1 MAQIPSYTTGSLKL
15 SDYLIGTDVSAEN
28 VTRSMPVSDIVSSIL
43 AAKTIGTVTSIS
55 TSDSTYITL
64 AGGPITTTGS
74 LTASLSASGT
84 PSSATYL
91 RGDGTW
97 AEPGP
102 TPTDIITLY
111 NGNSIT
117 NDTTQWKFTGTGVSA
132 GSSNNNVTLDIP
144 GLLSSVESI
153 INADGITATGTV
165 TTNPSTGVVTI
176 TNAGVYQATQG
187 GNVTLTGNSSPL
199 QYSGNVTVNTR
210 TNAGKIVAVDSSVG
224 TTVANNVT
232 NPLLGIDF
240 TGSDNYIA
248 GGESVEV
255 ISSDDIINFQD
266 LSESEVKSTKL
277 NTLPASALVA
287 VKSDIDAG
295 DNGAIVNTESP
306 NYPNVW
312 DANEIVTLTI
322 TDYNQI
328 CPGSSCDENTLYLIV
343 GAGTLY
349 TVNLVYANWNS
360 VVYSTGGIASQSDYN
375 ITTEVDDGNGYV
387 DVTGN
392 PFIQGIAGTTYT
404 FRTTVNGLN
413 NYTVSN
419 VSGNITTGT
428 ISGNA
433 TETQTVAATL
443 TPPSGGTVTLTLQI
457 FQAPTLG
464 SGGGSG
470 AFPQNPANFTISGDT
485 TGAVWTGPQGSQY
498 NFNTTANASGGYSWT
513 NSAGTT
519 SGSPTYAGFTGT
531 ATTSG
536 TINAYIGGY
545 LNVLTLYNASWT
557 PTIGAFTGSGGPYVA
572 ANLNITPNG
581 DTSYGHPAGGSYTFL
596 APAVVLSYQIPG
608 GTLTIDPGYTW
619 KEGSTPIWVGGAA
632 YVANIPNPG
641 QSVSKSFEITGNAT
655 FTATSGQY
663 TVTSNYT
670 TTGITFN
677 GGSSVNNIV
686 FDPPGILDGVGP
698 GTQTGCV
705 VGDGVTPYQVG
716 STVQTTPTATITG
729 SFSGSL
735 SPGVPTDRYLSGTE
749 TLTGACGTNSLLS
762 SWNWTGTINA
772 AAALA
777 DVQVEFDFA
786 NIPSN
791 TPAQWFVS
799 IVSNAMTASGT
810 FSSFSISSQTFY
822 YDGSGWLTS
831 SPGSQFD
838 IGNGNITITVSRVGN
853 PWCRSSSTSYC
864 YSFAQGCSSPPLTY
878 GCGPNVPI
886 KPGKIELTT
895 TSGGTSTIKQ
905 WSVGNG
911 FDQVTSSTTT
921 TTLAAGNTLKVKV
934 TEK

>member
-15 SDYLIGTDVSAEN
+15 SDYFIGTDVSAEN
-28 VTRSMPVSDIVSSIL
+28 VTRSMPVSDVVSSIL
-43 AAKTIGTVTSIS
+43 AIKSIGTVTSIS

-187 GNVTLTGNSSPL
+187 GNVTLAGNSSPL

-210 TNAGKIVAVDSSVG
+210 ANAGKIVAVDASVG

-232 NPLLGIDF
+232 NPLLDIDF
-240 TGSDNYIA
+240 AGSDNYIA

-266 LSESEVKSTKL
+266 LSASEVKSTKL

-287 VKSDIDAG
+287 VKSDIDTG
-295 DNGAIVNTESP
+295 DSGAIVNTESP

-360 VVYSTGGIASQSDYN
+360 VVYSTGGVASQSDYN

-392 PFIQGIAGTTYT
+392 PFIQGIAGTNYT

-443 TPPSGGTVTLTLQI
+443 TPPAGGNCTLVLQLYDG
-457 FQAPTLG
+457 TSG

-470 AFPQNPANFTISGDT
+470 AFPQNPANFTVSGNT
-485 TGAVWTGPQGSQY
+485 TGSQVTVPQGTQY
-498 NFNTTANASGGYSWT
+498 TFNTTASASNPYSFT

-519 SGSPTYAGFTGT
+519 LGSPTYSGFTGT
-531 ATTSG
+531 APFQSG
-536 TINAYIGGY
+536 PVTVNATIGGY
-545 LNVLTLYNASWT
+545 LNVLTTYSASWT
-557 PTIGAFTGSGGPYVA
+557 PTIGSFTGSGAAYVA
-572 ANLNITPNG
+572 ANLSISPNG
-581 DTSYGHPAGGSYTFL
+581 QTSYGYVAGGSYVFS
-596 APAVVLSYQIPG
+596 APAVVTSYQIPG
-608 GTLTIDPGYTW
+608 GTLTINSYAWSDPF
-619 KEGSTPIWVGGAA
+619 PISG
-632 YVANIPNPG
+632 NIPAQGGNVNRPTT
-641 QSVSKSFEITGNAT
+641 ITGNAT
-655 FTATSGQY
+655 FTATGGQY
-663 TVTSNYT
+663 KVASNYDI
-670 TTGITFN
+670 TGITFN
-677 GGSSVNNIV
+677 GGS
-686 FDPPGILDGVGP
+686 GP
-698 GTQTGCV
+698 GNITFTPADNTITGCV
-705 VGDGVTPYQVG
+705 GSGVGYDIGG
-716 STVQTTPTATITG
+716 SGASTPTAQITG
-729 SFSGSL
+729 S
-735 SPGVPTDRYLSGTE
+735 YSGTLTPTNTNARALTGSE
-749 TLTGACGTNSLLS
+749 TVTGACPATATDPNFLTSDW
-762 SWNWTGTINA
+762 SWSGTINA
-772 AAALA
+772 VTSFA
-777 DVQVEFDFA
+777 DVQVELDFA

-799 IVSNAMTASGT
+799 IASNAMTASQT
-810 FSSFSISSQTFY
+810 FSSSSISSQIFY
-822 YDGSGWLTS
+822 YNGSGWVTS
-831 SPGSQFD
+831 NPGASFN
-838 IGNGNITITVSRVGN
+838 IGNGSITITVSRVGN
-853 PWCRSSSTSYC
+853 PWCKGSSTSYC
-864 YSFAQGCSSPPLTY
+864 YSFAQGCSSPPFTY
-878 GCGPNVPI
+878 GCNPNVPI
-886 KPGKIELTT
+886 KPGSVLYYKNGAQQAPIR
-895 TSGGTSTIKQ
+895 Q
-905 WSVGNG
+905 WYVGNG